1 MASQETRKAKVEDL
15 HRLRL
20 TSALATVLSGPDRG
34 ATLAIEPAGVTIG
47 ASDECDLSLD
57 DKLVS
62 RRHLELRAE
71 EEGVRVLDLGS
82 TNGTLFGG
90 ARVRDLVLTQNA
102 VLTVGGTT
110 LEIAITAEPLDVSVS
125 PRSRFGTA
133 VGESNAMRHVFSLLE
148 RAAKNDVTVLFEGE
162 SGTGKDVL
170 ATALHD
176 QSKRAEG
183 PFVVVDCGAL
193 PEGLLESELFGHEQ
207 GAFTGAATGR
217 AGAFEQANGGTL
229 FLDEIGELPLASQPK
244 LLRAIE
250 TRSFR
255 RLGGSRTIEVDVR
268 VVAATNRR
276 LREMVRHGEFRE
288 DLFYRLAVIHVRVPR
303 LAERP
308 EDVVPLATRFL
319 RQTTGDDEATL
330 PEDLARLL
338 TSYAWPGN
346 ARELRNVIDR
356 FATFDRADPRTLFGD
371 VATGDSASDGFPD
384 VTGLSYHD
392 GKRVVVEAYH
402 RRILPGA
409 VEAAGGSVKL
419 AAERLGLPR
428 ASLYRMLHQL
438 EGDE

>member
-217 AGAFEQANGGTL
+217 AGAFEQASGGTL

-288 DLFYRLAVIHVRVPR
+288 DLFYRL
-303 LAERP
+303 
-308 EDVVPLATRFL
+308 
-319 RQTTGDDEATL
+319 
-330 PEDLARLL
+330 
-338 TSYAWPGN
+338 
-346 ARELRNVIDR
+346 
-356 FATFDRADPRTLFGD
+356 
-371 VATGDSASDGFPD
+371 
-384 VTGLSYHD
+384 
-392 GKRVVVEAYH
+392 
-402 RRILPGA
+402 
-409 VEAAGGSVKL
+409 
-419 AAERLGLPR
+419 
-428 ASLYRMLHQL
+428 
-438 EGDE
+438 